1 MRKKSHISLAK
12 YLVKSL
18 SIEELTQHRKSFYIG
33 SILPDCKP
41 SFVTTR
47 HEFFGTFDMVKDTI
61 SRLALESDP
70 SFIFSSAYYRNLGE
84 VTHYLADYFTF
95 PHNITYTGNIKEHCA
110 YEEQLKI
117 SLREYIK
124 SGEAEKNI
132 DNFKKFS
139 SLDDLIDFIKKTH
152 SEYLKFKR
160 TIEED
165 CRFIVSLCHRVVAGI
180 LDLLFQRREQMVP
193 VFA

>member
-1 MRKKSHISLAK
+1 MRKKSHISLAR
-12 YLVKSL
+12 YIVRSL
-18 SIEELTQHRKSFYIG
+18 SNEELTRHKKSFYLG
-33 SILPDCKP
+33 NILPDCKP

-47 HEFFGTFDMVKDTI
+47 HEFFGTFDMVKETI
-61 SRLALESDP
+61 SRLTLESDP

-95 PHNITYTGNIKEHCA
+95 PHNITYTGNIREHCA

-124 SGEAEKNI
+124 SGEAERNI
-132 DNFKKFS
+132 EKAQHFNT
-139 SLDDLIDFIKKTH
+139 LDDLFEFIKKTH

-160 TIEED
+160 SIEED
-165 CRFIVSLCHRVVAGI
+165 CKYIVSLCHRVVAGI
-180 LDLLFQRREQMVP
+180 LHLLFQNREQMIP

>member
-132 DNFKKFS
+132 DNFKKIS

>member
-1 MRKKSHISLAK
+1 MRKKSHISLAR
-12 YLVKSL
+12 YIVKSL
-18 SIEELTQHRKSFYIG
+18 SNHELTQHKKAFYLG
-33 SILPDCKP
+33 NILPDCKP

-47 HEFFGTFDMVKDTI
+47 HEFFGTFDMVKKTI
-61 SRLALESDP
+61 SRLTLESDP
-70 SFIFSSAYYRNLGE
+70 SFIFSSAYYRYLGE

-95 PHNITYTGNIKEHCA
+95 PHNVTYTGNIREHCS

-117 SLREYIK
+117 SLKAYIK
-124 SGEAEKNI
+124 SGEAGKNVDI
-132 DNFKKFS
+132 VHKFS
-139 SLDDLIDFIKKTH
+139 NLEELFDFIKKTH

-165 CRFIVSLCHRVVAGI
+165 CRYIVSLCHSVVAGI
-180 LDLLFQRREQMVP
+180 LHLLLQNREQMVP

>member
-1 MRKKSHISLAK
+1 MRKKSHISLAR
-12 YLVKSL
+12 YIVKSL
-18 SIEELTQHRKSFYIG
+18 SNDELTQHKKAFYIG
-33 SILPDCKP
+33 NILPDCKP

-47 HEFFGTFDMVKDTI
+47 HEFFGTFDLVREAI
-61 SRLALESDP
+61 SRLTLESDP

-95 PHNITYTGNIKEHCA
+95 PHNITYAGNIREHCA

-117 SLREYIK
+117 SLKQYIK
-124 SGEAEKNI
+124 SGEVNK
-132 DNFKKFS
+132 DDVQNFNT
-139 SLDDLIDFIKKTH
+139 LDDLIDFIKKTH

-165 CRFIVSLCHRVVAGI
+165 CKYIVSLCHKVVAGI
-180 LDLLFQRREQMVP
+180 LHLLLQNREQMVP